1 MNKEETIIKYFSGNY
16 AYDLFLMGMIFGNPI
31 YSEYIS
37 NKEYLNGAIVGN
49 ISSIFLAIK
58 EKMVD
63 KNNNILLPIS
73 LMEKNVNIIANKTD
87 CGYEINGYT
96 FKDSYTLVTT
106 IRNKLGHGEYLI
118 DFAHN
123 RIILKV
129 DGNDI
134 VIQIPKLTNFV
145 ISSFSSTL
153 QNYNTSS
160 FTRCFVYS
168 KSIIG
173 KDKERYSLNEY
184 KNMIA
189 SYYKYNITIKR
200 KDGSPIEGFIF
211 DRFNETV
218 SSFSNSLNLSE
229 LIDFEKKVKN
239 DYEVTWNKVSTKNED
254 TKMLES
260 FLYNST
266 TLNTPYER
274 AIEIVGYEVD
284 KLFNK
289 DKFDNF
295 SMIASGVHNLLLL
308 NSIKELGTSNYE
320 KVHDDI
326 IKKYGKLYITTDD
339 LAQSLISSFNALF
352 AYSYDDVLHNKNEY
366 QSLDLDGFDYSLI
379 DTSSFNVEV
388 EKTDDGYITDLGV
401 KENAIK
407 NNINK
412 LNNALVSCNNNLAK
426 VTSIGNQ
433 KGINA
438 ITSQINT
445 INGNINGYNIDLAN
459 IQNTLNNVN
468 NYVSTYAS
476 LLKNEKIING
486 IRNSIAHGNY
496 KVILKETLKD
506 SLIEFTDF
514 YEGEVTFKASISID
528 NFVEFLQKSAIE
540 IEKYLSKEEKL
551 VLGN

>member
-254 TKMLES
+254 TKMLAS

-326 IKKYGKLYITTDD
+326 IKKYGKLYIATDD

-352 AYSYDDVLHNKNEY
+352 AYGYDDVLHNKNEY

-412 LNNALVSCNNNLAK
+412 LNNALVSSNNNLAK

-476 LLKNEKIING
+476 LIKNEKIING

>member
-153 QNYNTSS
+153 QNYNTTS
-160 FTRCFVYS
+160 FTRCFVYT

-218 SSFSNSLNLSE
+218 SSFSKSLDLNE
-229 LIDFEKKVKN
+229 LMDFERKVKE
-239 DYEVTWNKVSTKNED
+239 DYEVSWKKVSTKNED
-254 TKMLES
+254 TKILAS

-274 AIEIVGYEVD
+274 VIEIIGYEVD

-326 IKKYGKLYITTDD
+326 VKKYGKLYIATDD

-352 AYSYDDVLHNKNEY
+352 AYGYDDVLHNKNEY
-366 QSLDLDGFDYSLI
+366 QSLDLEGFDYSLI

-426 VTSIGNQ
+426 VTSLG
-433 KGINA
+433 KKDAINT

-476 LLKNEKIING
+476 LIKNEKIING

>member
-49 ISSIFLAIK
+49 ILSIFLAIK

-326 IKKYGKLYITTDD
+326 IKKYGKLYIATDD

-352 AYSYDDVLHNKNEY
+352 AYGYDDVLHNKNEY

>member
-168 KSIIG
+168 ESIIG

-200 KDGSPIEGFIF
+200 KDGSPIEGFVF

-218 SSFSNSLNLSE
+218 SSFSKSLNLSE
-229 LIDFEKKVKN
+229 LMDFERKVKE
-239 DYEVTWNKVSTKNED
+239 DYEVSWKKVSTKNED
-254 TKMLES
+254 TKVLAS

-274 AIEIVGYEVD
+274 VIEIVGYEVD

-352 AYSYDDVLHNKNEY
+352 AYGYDDVLHNKNEY
-366 QSLDLDGFDYSLI
+366 QSLDLEGFDYSLI

-412 LNNALVSCNNNLAK
+412 LNSALVSCKNNLAK

-468 NYVSTYAS
+468 NYVSNYAS
-476 LLKNEKIING
+476 LIKNEKIING

-528 NFVEFLQKSAIE
+528 NFVEFLQKSAVE

>member
-87 CGYEINGYT
+87 CGYEINGFT
-96 FKDSYTLVTT
+96 FKDSYTLVST

-153 QNYNTSS
+153 QNYNTTS
-160 FTRCFVYS
+160 FTRCFVYT

-218 SSFSNSLNLSE
+218 SSFSKSLDLNE
-229 LIDFEKKVKN
+229 LMDFERKVKE
-239 DYEVTWNKVSTKNED
+239 DYEVSWKKVSTKNED
-254 TKMLES
+254 TKILAS

-274 AIEIVGYEVD
+274 VIEIIGYEVD

-326 IKKYGKLYITTDD
+326 VKKYGKLYIATDD

-352 AYSYDDVLHNKNEY
+352 AYGYDDVLHNKNEY
-366 QSLDLDGFDYSLI
+366 QSLDLEGFDYSLI

-426 VTSIGNQ
+426 VTSLG
-433 KGINA
+433 KKDAINT

-476 LLKNEKIING
+476 LIKNEKIING

>member
-218 SSFSNSLNLSE
+218 SSFSKSLDLSE
-229 LIDFEKKVKN
+229 LMDFEKKVKN

-254 TKMLES
+254 TKILAS

-274 AIEIVGYEVD
+274 VIEIIGYEVD

-326 IKKYGKLYITTDD
+326 VKKYGKLYIATDD

-352 AYSYDDVLHNKNEY
+352 AYGYDDVLHNKNEY
-366 QSLDLDGFDYSLI
+366 QSLDLEGFDYSLI

-476 LLKNEKIING
+476 LIKNEKIING

>member
-37 NKEYLNGAIVGN
+37 NKEYLNGAIAGN

-123 RIILKV
+123 RVILKV
-129 DGNDI
+129 SGNDI
-134 VIQIPKLTNFV
+134 VIPIPKLTNFV

-168 KSIIG
+168 ESIIG

-218 SSFSNSLNLSE
+218 SSFSKSLDLSE
-229 LIDFEKKVKN
+229 LMDFERKVKE
-239 DYEVTWNKVSTKNED
+239 DYEVSWKKVSTKNED
-254 TKMLES
+254 TKMLAS

-274 AIEIVGYEVD
+274 VIEIIGYEVD

-326 IKKYGKLYITTDD
+326 VKKYGKLYIATDD

-476 LLKNEKIING
+476 LIKNEKIING

>member
-1 MNKEETIIKYFSGNY
+1 MNKEETIIKYFSGTY

-254 TKMLES
+254 TKMLAS

-266 TLNTPYER
+266 TPNTPYER
-274 AIEIVGYEVD
+274 VIEIIGYEVD

-326 IKKYGKLYITTDD
+326 IKKYAKLYIATDD

-352 AYSYDDVLHNKNEY
+352 AYGYDDVLHNKNEY

-412 LNNALVSCNNNLAK
+412 LNNALVSSNNNLAK

-476 LLKNEKIING
+476 LIKNEKIING

>member
-1 MNKEETIIKYFSGNY
+1 MNKEETIIKYFSGTY

-160 FTRCFVYS
+160 FTRCFVYT

-218 SSFSNSLNLSE
+218 SSFSDSLNLSE

-254 TKMLES
+254 TKMLAS

-266 TLNTPYER
+266 TPNISYER
-274 AIEIVGYEVD
+274 VIEIIGYEVD

-326 IKKYGKLYITTDD
+326 IKKYGKLYIATDD

-352 AYSYDDVLHNKNEY
+352 AYGYDDVLHNKNEY

-412 LNNALVSCNNNLAK
+412 LNNALVSSNNNLAK

-476 LLKNEKIING
+476 LIKNEKIING

>member
-218 SSFSNSLNLSE
+218 SSFSKSLDLSE
-229 LIDFEKKVKN
+229 LMDFEKKVKN

-326 IKKYGKLYITTDD
+326 VKKYGKLYIATDD

-352 AYSYDDVLHNKNEY
+352 AYGYDDVLHNKNEY

-426 VTSIGNQ
+426 VTSLG
-433 KGINA
+433 KKDAINK

-476 LLKNEKIING
+476 LIKNEKIING

>member
-168 KSIIG
+168 ESIIG

-218 SSFSNSLNLSE
+218 SSFSKSLDLSE
-229 LIDFEKKVKN
+229 LMDFERKVKE
-239 DYEVTWNKVSTKNED
+239 DYEVSWKKVSTKNED
-254 TKMLES
+254 TKMLAS

-274 AIEIVGYEVD
+274 VIEIVGYEVD

-326 IKKYGKLYITTDD
+326 IKKYGKLYIATDD

-366 QSLDLDGFDYSLI
+366 QSLDLEGFDYSLI

-476 LLKNEKIING
+476 LIKNEKIING

>member
-153 QNYNTSS
+153 QNYNTTS
-160 FTRCFVYS
+160 FTRCFVYT

-218 SSFSNSLNLSE
+218 SSFSKSLDLSE
-229 LIDFEKKVKN
+229 LMDFERKVKE
-239 DYEVTWNKVSTKNED
+239 DYEVSWKKVSTKNED
-254 TKMLES
+254 TKILAS

-274 AIEIVGYEVD
+274 VIEIIGYEVD

-326 IKKYGKLYITTDD
+326 VKKYGKLYIATDD

-352 AYSYDDVLHNKNEY
+352 AYGYDDVLHNKNEY

-412 LNNALVSCNNNLAK
+412 LNNALVSSNNNLAK

-468 NYVSTYAS
+468 NYVSTYAN
-476 LLKNEKIING
+476 LIKNEKIING

>member
-134 VIQIPKLTNFV
+134 VIPIPKLTNFV

-160 FTRCFVYS
+160 FTRCFVYT

-211 DRFNETV
+211 DRFNENV

-254 TKMLES
+254 TKMLEN

-274 AIEIVGYEVD
+274 VIEIIGYEVD

-326 IKKYGKLYITTDD
+326 VKKYGKLYIATDD
-339 LAQSLISSFNALF
+339 LAQSLISSFNVLF
-352 AYSYDDVLHNKNEY
+352 AYGYDDVLHNKNEY

-401 KENAIK
+401 KKNAIK

-426 VTSIGNQ
+426 VTSLG
-433 KGINA
+433 KKDAINK

-476 LLKNEKIING
+476 LIKNEKIING

>member
-1 MNKEETIIKYFSGNY
+1 MNKEETIIKYFSGTY

-218 SSFSNSLNLSE
+218 SSFSKSLDLSE
-229 LIDFEKKVKN
+229 LMDFERKVKE
-239 DYEVTWNKVSTKNED
+239 DYEVSWKKVSTKNED
-254 TKMLES
+254 TKILAS

-274 AIEIVGYEVD
+274 VIEIIGYEVD

-326 IKKYGKLYITTDD
+326 VKKYGKLYIATDD

-352 AYSYDDVLHNKNEY
+352 AYGYDDVLHNKNEY

-426 VTSIGNQ
+426 VTSLG
-433 KGINA
+433 KKDAINT

>member
-326 IKKYGKLYITTDD
+326 IKKYGKLYIATDD

-352 AYSYDDVLHNKNEY
+352 AYGYDDVLHNKNEY

-412 LNNALVSCNNNLAK
+412 LNNALVSSNNNLAK

-476 LLKNEKIING
+476 LIKNEKIING

>member
-73 LMEKNVNIIANKTD
+73 LMEKNVNIIANKTTG
-87 CGYEINGYT
+87 GYEINGYT

-168 KSIIG
+168 ESIIG

-218 SSFSNSLNLSE
+218 SSFSKSLDLSE
-229 LIDFEKKVKN
+229 LMDFERKVKE
-239 DYEVTWNKVSTKNED
+239 DYEVSWKKVSTKNED
-254 TKMLES
+254 TKMLAS

-326 IKKYGKLYITTDD
+326 IKKYGKLYIATDD

-352 AYSYDDVLHNKNEY
+352 AYGYDDVLHNKNEY

-476 LLKNEKIING
+476 LIKNEKIING

-528 NFVEFLQKSAIE
+528 NFVEFLHKSAIE

>member
-254 TKMLES
+254 TKMLAS

-266 TLNTPYER
+266 TPYTPYER
-274 AIEIVGYEVD
+274 VIEIIGYEVD

-326 IKKYGKLYITTDD
+326 IKKYGKLYIATDD

-352 AYSYDDVLHNKNEY
+352 AYGYDDVLHNKNEY

-407 NNINK
+407 KNINK

-476 LLKNEKIING
+476 LIKNEKIING

-528 NFVEFLQKSAIE
+528 NFVEFLHQSAIE
-540 IEKYLSKEEKL
+540 MEKYLSKEEKL
-551 VLGN
+551 VLS

>member
-1 MNKEETIIKYFSGNY
+1 MNKEETIIKYFSGTY

-254 TKMLES
+254 TKMLAS

-274 AIEIVGYEVD
+274 VIEIIGYEVD

-326 IKKYGKLYITTDD
+326 VKKYGKLYIATDD

-352 AYSYDDVLHNKNEY
+352 AYGYDDVLHNKNEY
-366 QSLDLDGFDYSLI
+366 QSLDLEGFDYSLI

-426 VTSIGNQ
+426 VTSLG
-433 KGINA
+433 KKDAINT

-476 LLKNEKIING
+476 LIKNEKIING

-528 NFVEFLQKSAIE
+528 NFVEFLHKSAIE

>member
-160 FTRCFVYS
+160 FTRCFVYT

-218 SSFSNSLNLSE
+218 SSFSNSLDLSE

-254 TKMLES
+254 TKMFAS

-266 TLNTPYER
+266 TPNTPYER
-274 AIEIVGYEVD
+274 VIEIIGYEVD

-326 IKKYGKLYITTDD
+326 IKKYGKLYIATDD

-352 AYSYDDVLHNKNEY
+352 AYGYDDVLHNKNEY
-366 QSLDLDGFDYSLI
+366 QSLDLEGFDYSLI

-412 LNNALVSCNNNLAK
+412 LNNALVSSNNNLAK

-476 LLKNEKIING
+476 LIKNEKIING

>member
-73 LMEKNVNIIANKTD
+73 LMEKNVNIIANKTIG
-87 CGYEINGYT
+87 GYEINGYT

-218 SSFSNSLNLSE
+218 SSFSKSLDLSE
-229 LIDFEKKVKN
+229 LMDFERKVKE
-239 DYEVTWNKVSTKNED
+239 DYEVSWKKVSTKNED
-254 TKMLES
+254 TKMLAS

-266 TLNTPYER
+266 TPNTPYER
-274 AIEIVGYEVD
+274 VIEIIGYEVD

-326 IKKYGKLYITTDD
+326 VKKYGKLYIATDD

-352 AYSYDDVLHNKNEY
+352 AYGYDDVLHNKNEY

-426 VTSIGNQ
+426 VTSLG
-433 KGINA
+433 KKDAINK

-476 LLKNEKIING
+476 LIKNEKIING

>member
-134 VIQIPKLTNFV
+134 VIPIPKLTNFV

-218 SSFSNSLNLSE
+218 SSFSKSLDLSE
-229 LIDFEKKVKN
+229 LMDFERKVKE
-239 DYEVTWNKVSTKNED
+239 DYEVSWKKVSTKNED
-254 TKMLES
+254 TKMLAS

-266 TLNTPYER
+266 TPNISYER
-274 AIEIVGYEVD
+274 VIEIIGYEVD

-326 IKKYGKLYITTDD
+326 VKKYGKLYIATDD

-352 AYSYDDVLHNKNEY
+352 AYGYDDVLHNKNEY
-366 QSLDLDGFDYSLI
+366 QSLDLEGFDYSLI

-426 VTSIGNQ
+426 VTSLG
-433 KGINA
+433 KKDAINT

-476 LLKNEKIING
+476 LIKNEKIING

>member
-160 FTRCFVYS
+160 FTRCFVYT

-254 TKMLES
+254 TKILAS

-274 AIEIVGYEVD
+274 VIEIIGYEVD

-326 IKKYGKLYITTDD
+326 VKKYGKLYIATDD

-352 AYSYDDVLHNKNEY
+352 AYGYDDVLHNKNEY

-426 VTSIGNQ
+426 VTSLG
-433 KGINA
+433 KKDAINT

>member
-218 SSFSNSLNLSE
+218 SSFSKSLDLNE
-229 LIDFEKKVKN
+229 LMDFERKVKE
-239 DYEVTWNKVSTKNED
+239 DYEVSWKKVSTKNED
-254 TKMLES
+254 TKILAS

-274 AIEIVGYEVD
+274 VIEIIGYEVD

-326 IKKYGKLYITTDD
+326 VKKYGKLYIATDD

-352 AYSYDDVLHNKNEY
+352 AYGYDDVLHNKNEY
-366 QSLDLDGFDYSLI
+366 QSLDLEGFDYSLI

-407 NNINK
+407 KNINK

>member
-326 IKKYGKLYITTDD
+326 IKKYGKLYIATDD

-352 AYSYDDVLHNKNEY
+352 AYGYDDVLHNKNEY

-476 LLKNEKIING
+476 LIKNEKIING

-528 NFVEFLQKSAIE
+528 NFVEFLQKSAVE

-551 VLGN
+551 VLS

>member
-168 KSIIG
+168 ESIIG

-218 SSFSNSLNLSE
+218 SSFSKSLNLSE
-229 LIDFEKKVKN
+229 LMDFERKVKE
-239 DYEVTWNKVSTKNED
+239 DYEVSWKKVSTKNED
-254 TKMLES
+254 TKVLAS

-274 AIEIVGYEVD
+274 VIEIVGYEVD

-352 AYSYDDVLHNKNEY
+352 AYGYDDVLHNKNEY

-476 LLKNEKIING
+476 LIKNEKIING

-528 NFVEFLQKSAIE
+528 NFVEFLQKSAVE

>member
-218 SSFSNSLNLSE
+218 SSFSKSLDLSE
-229 LIDFEKKVKN
+229 LMDFERKVKE

-254 TKMLES
+254 TKMLAS

-266 TLNTPYER
+266 TPNISYER
-274 AIEIVGYEVD
+274 VIEIIGYEVD

-326 IKKYGKLYITTDD
+326 VKKYGKLYIATDD

-352 AYSYDDVLHNKNEY
+352 AYGYDDVLHNKNEY
-366 QSLDLDGFDYSLI
+366 QSLDLEGFDYSLI

-426 VTSIGNQ
+426 VTSLG
-433 KGINA
+433 KKDAINT

-476 LLKNEKIING
+476 LIKNEKIING

-496 KVILKETLKD
+496 KVIQKETLKD

>member
-1 MNKEETIIKYFSGNY
+1 MNKEETIIKYFSGTY

-168 KSIIG
+168 ESIIG

-218 SSFSNSLNLSE
+218 SSFSKSLNLSE
-229 LIDFEKKVKN
+229 LMDFERKVKE
-239 DYEVTWNKVSTKNED
+239 DYEVSWKKVSTKNED
-254 TKMLES
+254 TKILAS

-326 IKKYGKLYITTDD
+326 IKKYGKLYIATDD

-352 AYSYDDVLHNKNEY
+352 AYGYDDVLHNKNEY
-366 QSLDLDGFDYSLI
+366 QSLDLEGFDYSLI

-412 LNNALVSCNNNLAK
+412 LNSALVSCKNNLAK

-476 LLKNEKIING
+476 LIKNEKIING

-528 NFVEFLQKSAIE
+528 NFVEFLQKSAVE

>member
-1 MNKEETIIKYFSGNY
+1 MNKEETIIKYFSGTY

-73 LMEKNVNIIANKTD
+73 LMEKNVNIIANKTTG
-87 CGYEINGYT
+87 GYEINGYT

-168 KSIIG
+168 ESIIG

-218 SSFSNSLNLSE
+218 SSFSKSLDLSE
-229 LIDFEKKVKN
+229 LMDFERKVKE
-239 DYEVTWNKVSTKNED
+239 DYEVSWKKVSTKNED
-254 TKMLES
+254 TKMLAS

-326 IKKYGKLYITTDD
+326 IKKYGKLYIATDD

-352 AYSYDDVLHNKNEY
+352 AYGYDDVLHNKNEY

-476 LLKNEKIING
+476 LIKNEKIING

>member
-254 TKMLES
+254 TKMLAS

-266 TLNTPYER
+266 TPNTPYER
-274 AIEIVGYEVD
+274 VIEIIGYEVD

-326 IKKYGKLYITTDD
+326 IKKYGKLYIATDD

-352 AYSYDDVLHNKNEY
+352 TYGYDDVLHNKNEY

-412 LNNALVSCNNNLAK
+412 LNNALVSSNNNLAK

-476 LLKNEKIING
+476 LIKNEKIING

>member
-211 DRFNETV
+211 DRFNENV
-218 SSFSNSLNLSE
+218 SSFSKSLDLSE
-229 LIDFEKKVKN
+229 LMDFERKVKE

-254 TKMLES
+254 TKMLAS

-274 AIEIVGYEVD
+274 VIEIIGYEVD

-326 IKKYGKLYITTDD
+326 IKKYGKLYIATDD

-352 AYSYDDVLHNKNEY
+352 AYGYDDVLHNKNEY

-412 LNNALVSCNNNLAK
+412 LNNALVSSNNNLAK

-476 LLKNEKIING
+476 LIKNEKIING

>member
-160 FTRCFVYS
+160 FTRCFVYT

-254 TKMLES
+254 TKMLAS

-274 AIEIVGYEVD
+274 VIEIIGYEVD

-326 IKKYGKLYITTDD
+326 VKKYGKLYIATDD

-352 AYSYDDVLHNKNEY
+352 AYGYDDVLHNKNEY
-366 QSLDLDGFDYSLI
+366 QSLDLEGFDYSLI

-426 VTSIGNQ
+426 VTSLG
-433 KGINA
+433 KKDAINT

-476 LLKNEKIING
+476 LIKNEKIING

>member
-254 TKMLES
+254 TKMLAS

-266 TLNTPYER
+266 TPNTPYER
-274 AIEIVGYEVD
+274 VIEIIGYEVD

-326 IKKYGKLYITTDD
+326 VKKYGKLYIATDD

-352 AYSYDDVLHNKNEY
+352 AYGYDDVLHNKNEY

-412 LNNALVSCNNNLAK
+412 LNNALVSSNNNLAK

-476 LLKNEKIING
+476 LIKNEKIING

>member
-326 IKKYGKLYITTDD
+326 IKKYGKLYIATDD

-352 AYSYDDVLHNKNEY
+352 AYGYDDVLHNKNEY

-426 VTSIGNQ
+426 VTSLG
-433 KGINA
+433 KKDAINK

-476 LLKNEKIING
+476 LIKNEKIING

>member
-73 LMEKNVNIIANKTD
+73 LMEKNVNIIANKID

-160 FTRCFVYS
+160 FTRCFVYT

-254 TKMLES
+254 TKMLAS

-266 TLNTPYER
+266 TPNTPYER
-274 AIEIVGYEVD
+274 VIEIIGYEVD

-326 IKKYGKLYITTDD
+326 IKKYGKLYIATDD

-352 AYSYDDVLHNKNEY
+352 AYGYDDVLHNKNEY

-412 LNNALVSCNNNLAK
+412 LNNALVSSNNNLAK

-476 LLKNEKIING
+476 LIKNEKIING

>member
-218 SSFSNSLNLSE
+218 SSFSKSLDLSE
-229 LIDFEKKVKN
+229 LMDFERKVKE

-254 TKMLES
+254 TKMLAS

-274 AIEIVGYEVD
+274 VIEIIGYEVD

-326 IKKYGKLYITTDD
+326 VKKYGKLYIATDD

-352 AYSYDDVLHNKNEY
+352 AYGYDDVLHNKNEY

-426 VTSIGNQ
+426 VTSLG
-433 KGINA
+433 KKDAINK

-476 LLKNEKIING
+476 LIKNEKIING

-528 NFVEFLQKSAIE
+528 NFVEFLQKSAVE

>member
-160 FTRCFVYS
+160 FTRCFVYT

-254 TKMLES
+254 TKMLAS

-266 TLNTPYER
+266 TPNTPYER
-274 AIEIVGYEVD
+274 VIEIIGYEVD

-326 IKKYGKLYITTDD
+326 IKKYGKLYIATDD

-352 AYSYDDVLHNKNEY
+352 AYGYDDVLHNKNEY
-366 QSLDLDGFDYSLI
+366 QSLYLDGFDYSLI

-506 SLIEFTDF
+506 SLISFTDF

>member
-118 DFAHN
+118 DFTHN

-168 KSIIG
+168 ESIIG

-218 SSFSNSLNLSE
+218 SSFSKSLDLSE
-229 LIDFEKKVKN
+229 LMDFERKVKE
-239 DYEVTWNKVSTKNED
+239 DYEVSWKKVSTKNED
-254 TKMLES
+254 TKMLAS

-326 IKKYGKLYITTDD
+326 IKKYGKLYIATDD

-352 AYSYDDVLHNKNEY
+352 AYGYDDVLHNKNEY

-476 LLKNEKIING
+476 LIKNEKIING

>member
-160 FTRCFVYS
+160 FTRCFVYT

-189 SYYKYNITIKR
+189 SYYKYIITIKR

-254 TKMLES
+254 TKMLAS

-266 TLNTPYER
+266 TPNTPYER
-274 AIEIVGYEVD
+274 VIEIIGYEVD

-326 IKKYGKLYITTDD
+326 IKKYGKLYIATDD

-352 AYSYDDVLHNKNEY
+352 AYGYDDVLHNKNEY

-412 LNNALVSCNNNLAK
+412 LNNALVSSNNNLAK

-476 LLKNEKIING
+476 LIKNEKIING